1 MTLFAPAKSQKKRV
15 NVFFQKPSYPWCL
28 LFDHQAMLFAFKG
41 KSQGVVMSLYQKRN
55 LSSVAAS
62 VQRWRQSHFWGVTS
76 CWHNMGGNTK
86 KAWHE
91 KEFHSG
97 CVGIWHQK

>member
-1 MTLFAPAKSQKKRV
+1 
-15 NVFFQKPSYPWCL
+15 
-28 LFDHQAMLFAFKG
+28 
-41 KSQGVVMSLYQKRN
+41 MSLYQKRN

-62 VQRWRQSHFWGVTS
+62 LQRWRQSHFWGVTS

-97 CVGIWHQK
+97 CVGIWVASKVMFPWCHTHRSPDFHAERSFQATKKTILFFKNKHQCE